1 MRQHETSGLKV
12 AEWLE
17 HQVGGEGVTHPLLP
31 KHPQVSV
38 IVLLM
43 ASVVVIV
50 NVIVTNTFN
59 IFITAHFG
67 SSPAPWETFWNVGVQ
82 VLRKSL
88 NLHVQAQR
96 HDMLIALI

>member
-17 HQVGGEGVTHPLLP
+17 HQVGVEGVTHPLLP
-31 KHPQVSV
+31 AHPQVSV

-50 NVIVTNTFN
+50 NVTNTIN

-82 VLRKSL
+82 VELRKKF
-88 NLHVQAQR
+88 
-96 HDMLIALI
+96 

>member
-17 HQVGGEGVTHPLLP
+17 HQVGVEGVTHPLLP
-31 KHPQVSV
+31 AHPQVSV

-43 ASVVVIV
+43 ASVVVIAY
-50 NVIVTNTFN
+50 VIVTNTIN

-82 VLRKSL
+82 VLKKKYESSPL
-88 NLHVQAQR
+88 GTK
-96 HDMLIALI
+96 I

>member
-17 HQVGGEGVTHPLLP
+17 HQVGVEGVTHPLLP
-31 KHPQVSV
+31 AHPQVSV

-43 ASVVVIV
+43 ASVVVVVIA
-50 NVIVTNTFN
+50 NVIVAIN

-67 SSPAPWETFWNVGVQ
+67 SSPAPWEAFWNVGVQ
-82 VLRKSL
+82 VLR
-88 NLHVQAQR
+88 
-96 HDMLIALI
+96 